1 MNCFQLK
8 AEAPTTK
15 APGASGGGGGGG
27 WGEGGHNKENIIFL
41 WPSVI
46 CYSYVSL
53 PKLRSLA
60 QVLGSAPLTDRGSA
74 APLPR
79 SSHPFQCSK
88 IFKYERNGG
97 GGGDAHMPVS
107 LAVTD
112 KRGMGVL
119 ETILP
124 CQSGSKEI
132 RL

>member
-1 MNCFQLK
+1 MV
-8 AEAPTTK
+8 
-15 APGASGGGGGGG
+15 GVGGD
-27 WGEGGHNKENIIFL
+27 HNKENIIFL

-74 APLPR
+74 APPPR
-79 SSHPFQCSK
+79 SSHLFQCSK

-97 GGGDAHMPVS
+97 EGWARRRGGKKKENAHMPVS

-119 ETILP
+119 EAILP
-124 CQSGSKEI
+124 CQPGSKEI